1 MTTLMNLYGEE
12 ERRITGVLFI
22 SSHSFLKKHTY
33 WYVNIIT
40 VTSILLSS
48 TRGLRRVL

>member
-33 WYVNIIT
+33 VYIIT
-40 VTSILLSS
+40 GYFNTFIEY
-48 TRGLRRVL
+48 